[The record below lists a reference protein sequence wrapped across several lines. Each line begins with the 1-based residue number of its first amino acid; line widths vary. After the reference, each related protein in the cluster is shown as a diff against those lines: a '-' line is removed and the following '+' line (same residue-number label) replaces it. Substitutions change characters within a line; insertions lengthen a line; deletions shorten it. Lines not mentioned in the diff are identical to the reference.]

1 MIADSDLPY
10 FRGYS
15 RQRGRG
21 FGALAQ
27 TIGRT
32 AVPTLRRYV
41 VPAAK
46 RFGADLLDIAA
57 EKLEMF

>member
-1 MIADSDLPY
+1 MVADSDLPY

-27 TIGRT
+27 T
-32 AVPTLRRYV
+32 
-41 VPAAK
+41 
-46 RFGADLLDIAA
+46 
-57 EKLEMF
+57 EKIQICGCRCWKQNIT